1 MKSSIVYYTNH
12 YINNTIT
19 QFIAKANNFKLENI
33 NNYSDNFD
41 HTFIS
46 YGILR
51 GTGKIFLKSQ
61 NYIYIDHG
69 YMNSSDRIFN
79 DNKITTIYNL
89 TGYFRVVKNDLYFNK
104 SYDNNDKSRFHDLNI
119 TLKDLNKIGDK
130 IIISE
135 PSEHV
140 IKYLNLNNWLS
151 NTIDE
156 VKKYSDREIIIH
168 NKFSKTPL
176 NLILKDAYAF
186 ISCQSTAAYRALS
199 EGVPVYFTHPSLKKF
214 GEISNINKRY
224 LNHSLMFI
232 AANSQWQL
240 REFFSEEFKYFIGT
254 I

>member
-51 GTGKIFLKSQ
+51 GTGKIFLKSP

-140 IKYLNLNNWLS
+140 IKYLNLHNWLS

-214 GEISNINKRY
+214 GEISNINKRN

-240 REFFSEEFKYFIGT
+240 REFFSEEFKFFLGT